1 MYEFCTLKYS
11 CTRGFRKHKKNICI
25 GCCISFF
32 LLSGHL
38 VEEVV
43 AEVDARNSLQRSG
56 KIEAGRSNSDAGL
69 RHWRAAVVEIF
80 SPKKTK
86 EMLCSRSIS

>member
-1 MYEFCTLKYS
+1 MHWLLY
-11 CTRGFRKHKKNICI
+11 I
-25 GCCISFF
+25 FF

-69 RHWRAAVVEIF
+69 RHSDGELLLWKFSVQKRQKKCCVVEVLVEAAQQKLTTIR
-80 SPKKTK
+80 KKPA
-86 EMLCSRSIS
+86 

>member
-1 MYEFCTLKYS
+1 MHWLLYIF
-11 CTRGFRKHKKNICI
+11 FRV
-25 GCCISFF
+25 
-32 LLSGHL
+32 SGHL

-43 AEVDARNSLQRSG
+43 AEVDAHNSLQRSG